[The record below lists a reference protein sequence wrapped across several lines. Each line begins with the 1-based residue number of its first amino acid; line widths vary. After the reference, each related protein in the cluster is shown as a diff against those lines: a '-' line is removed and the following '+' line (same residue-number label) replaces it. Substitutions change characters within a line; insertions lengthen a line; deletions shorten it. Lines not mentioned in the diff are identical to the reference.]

1 MAQLPPLSPLP
12 KLPPDAAIAQ
22 ATQLAHI
29 IVIAARLGLSSDD
42 IEPYGRDKA
51 KISLDVIDRRRRER
65 PRGKLVVVTA
75 MTATRFGD
83 GKTVTSISLTQ
94 GLAKL
99 GVSHCLALREPSL
112 GPTFGI
118 KGGAAGGGLSQVLPM
133 EDINMHFTG
142 DIHAVTSA
150 NNLLS
155 AVVD

>member
-1 MAQLPPLSPLP
+1 MAAQLPPLSPLP
-12 KLPPDAAIAQ
+12 ELPPAAAIAQ
-22 ATQLAHI
+22 ATKLAP
-29 IVIAARLGLSSDD
+29 IAAIADRLGLSSDD
-42 IEPYGRDKA
+42 IEPYGRHKA
-51 KISLDVIDRRRRER
+51 KISLAVVERRRRER

-118 KGGAAGGGLSQVLPM
+118 KG
-133 EDINMHFTG
+133 
-142 DIHAVTSA
+142 
-150 NNLLS
+150 
-155 AVVD
+155 